1 MCVEIFDTA
10 ELPLMAHR
18 VNSRQRSTSVA
29 FAAKRTL
36 TESDLYKADYEYRP

>member
-18 VNSRQRSTSVA
+18 VNVPRTAKKPA
-29 FAAKRTL
+29 FGGLFLAG
-36 TESDLYKADYEYRP
+36 